1 MDHLLRNKSLSNT
14 DNIISSIKR
23 EHESSDDDNFE
34 ENVPSHNDLRVKRSI
49 RRIIRS
55 NFAIKNYQ
63 FIFAF

>member
-34 ENVPSHNDLRVKRSI
+34 ETKKIKRKP
-49 RRIIRS
+49 
-55 NFAIKNYQ
+55 NKNG
-63 FIFAF
+63 FSV